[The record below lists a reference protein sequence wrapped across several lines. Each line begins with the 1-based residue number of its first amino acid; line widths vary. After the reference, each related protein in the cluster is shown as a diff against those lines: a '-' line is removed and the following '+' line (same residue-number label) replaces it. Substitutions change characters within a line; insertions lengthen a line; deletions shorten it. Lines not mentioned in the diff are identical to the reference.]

1 MNSKIAELDIE
12 REELQRA
19 MAKLVLLET
28 MVQALERSNEAVGA
42 SNEVIITN
50 KTLLHDK
57 LRDMTKQV
65 EQVDRYAERMQQQ
78 ATQVGNSAT
87 MY

>member
-1 MNSKIAELDIE
+1 
-12 REELQRA
+12 